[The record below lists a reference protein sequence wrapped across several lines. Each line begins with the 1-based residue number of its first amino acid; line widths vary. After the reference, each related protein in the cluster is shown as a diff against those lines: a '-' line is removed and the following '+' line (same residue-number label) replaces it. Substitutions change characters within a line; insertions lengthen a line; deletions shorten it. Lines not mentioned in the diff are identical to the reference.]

1 MMKKIMVLLVVGML
15 AVLPAQITGLSQPFP
30 VYGYIKDSDGN
41 AVANA
46 AVYVRDVSK
55 STYIVVYTDSRGYY
69 QANLYDLEN
78 CENGDT
84 INVSCSYN
92 NEINYVIFVLDV
104 TETSKNISFNL
115 IGSPV
120 IHDNGAYDITSS
132 SAKIDVD
139 IDDLVGDSYCKV
151 WVEYGTTT
159 SYGSVTAKQTVY
171 SPSTIS
177 FTLNGLKPDK
187 TYHYRIVAKNSRK
200 IAYTGDATF
209 TTQAKPPQ
217 VTTMSATNVRYSEA
231 KLRGYLN
238 EVGSQICE
246 VWFVYDTSYHSN
258 WQDYAYSTTH
268 KNLTSPTSFS
278 RLIQGLQINTTY
290 HFRAVA
296 KNKAGISY
304 GNDMTFTTHVVTPDV
319 VTKQATNVTASSAT
333 LNGEIT
339 DLGGVTSC
347 QVWFEYG
354 ATTSYG
360 SVTPVMNA
368 TSAFSIEIDGLQ
380 PGKTYH
386 YRAVAKNKAGI
397 SYGNDMTFT
406 TTTLKANVSTKSVN
420 YAVVLNGE
428 VTDLGGDTSCYA
440 WFEYGA
446 TTSYGNVTNKVVVT
460 QPGSFSV
467 IVTGL
472 EENKTYHYRAVVQNS
487 KGISYGGDMTF
498 RMLSLPSPPIIE
510 TMNAS
515 IDASNETVI
524 LRGNISSLNGNS
536 YCYAWFE
543 YWKEGGIKH
552 TTSVRIIDHECEI
565 NETITT
571 GIGNYTFQ
579 LIAVGSEGG
588 TAYGGL
594 KSFMVTREYNHAPS
608 IVALYPEND
617 SVAGMNVSLGV
628 RIEDADNDSLILTFY
643 WRNGSVIKT
652 MECYNGIYAIALHNL
667 SYNGYYSWYASVSD
681 GMAIN
686 TTPVMHFWTQKF
698 VNADFYW
705 QPSVVTEGEIVQFFD
720 NSTGATSWLWNFGD
734 GNTSNE
740 SNPSHVFKAGVYSVT
755 LTAYDENGSFDFI
768 TKQIHVYMLGDANMD
783 DRINALDVTKI
794 ELLIKEGEYS
804 KVADVDRNGIINGK
818 DIERVIEIIVG

>member
-115 IGSPV
+115 IAPPS

-132 SAKIDVD
+132 SAKIDVG
-139 IDDLVGDSYCKV
+139 IDDLGGDSYCKV

-290 HFRAVA
+290 HF
-296 KNKAGISY
+296 
-304 GNDMTFTTHVVTPDV
+304 
-319 VTKQATNVTASSAT
+319 
-333 LNGEIT
+333 
-339 DLGGVTSC
+339 
-347 QVWFEYG
+347 
-354 ATTSYG
+354 
-360 SVTPVMNA
+360 
-368 TSAFSIEIDGLQ
+368 
-380 PGKTYH
+380 
-386 YRAVAKNKAGI
+386 RAVAKNKAGI

-594 KSFMVTREYNHAPS
+594 KSFMVTREHNHAPS

-628 RIEDADNDSLILTFY
+628 SIEDADNDSLILTFY
-643 WRNGSVIKT
+643 WGNGSVIKT